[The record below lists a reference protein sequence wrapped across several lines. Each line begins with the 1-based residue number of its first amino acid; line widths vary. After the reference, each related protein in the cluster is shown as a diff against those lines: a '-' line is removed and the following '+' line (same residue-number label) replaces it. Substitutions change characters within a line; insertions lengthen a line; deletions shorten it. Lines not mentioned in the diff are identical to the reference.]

1 MAATTTHSTSKATG
15 SAEVNGKLRVTSLAE
30 LQKQGVVTAT
40 GNGHTIAVFWHNERA
55 YAVDNRC
62 PHMGFPLARGICEDG
77 VLTCYWHYARFD
89 LDSGGAF
96 DIWAGDVR
104 TYPVIVRDGEVWVD
118 LRETKSVDERYAE
131 EALRLAKAL
140 EQGIALNQA
149 KSVLA
154 LLDLKPTEAT
164 KQIVATT
171 AEFGLRRGSGR
182 NPGGWGD
189 GLTILTAMANLQPQ
203 LSADDQ
209 ALSLYHGT
217 RRVSDDAMNR
227 TERILLDPLPTEAI
241 PAERLKRWFREYV
254 EVRDADAVDRTLRT
268 AIAAGWTP
276 EQLLDMLAAAATDHY
291 YRDFSHVM
299 DTLAKAGELLDI
311 IGWKN
316 AAAVLPALT
325 SQWAQATRE
334 EERNSWLRPEN
345 LVAIVEAA
353 IPELDAAVDLS
364 AQPSGGW
371 DDDLIAALLGDDPAG
386 SIADMLAAFRSGLAL
401 ADAAQALAYASALRL
416 TRFPTSNEFG
426 DWDTALHHFT
436 YCASLAQVAK
446 RAPSVE
452 LARGVL
458 HGAMV
463 VYQARFLNMPAA
475 RLPNATA
482 LAALPKRS
490 KCLCKSN
497 SWRTASGK
505 AAWMKQARSRI
516 AISPSAMIRR
526 PLIATLGHA
535 VLCEDP
541 SFHDFQMLEEGVR
554 LARDLA
560 ADSHAEAARQTLVA
574 IARWQ
579 AAHAPTRRAT
589 TQTYTI
595 ARRLHRGDAVYADAG
610 DGEDGA

>member
-1 MAATTTHSTSKATG
+1 MATTTPR
-15 SAEVNGKLRVTSLAE
+15 SAPTAHDSIGENELLRVSTLTD
-30 LQKQGVVTAT
+30 LQEQGVVTTT
-40 GNGHTIAVFWHNERA
+40 GQGHTIAVFWHNERA

-89 LDSGGAF
+89 LGSGGAF

-104 TYPVIVRDGEVWVD
+104 TYPVTVRENAVYVD
-118 LRETKSVDERYAE
+118 LRETQSVDERYE
-131 EALRLAKAL
+131 QELPRLEKAL

-149 KSVLA
+149 KAVLA
-154 LLDLKPTEAT
+154 MGDLKPADAT

-171 AEFGLRRGSGR
+171 ADFGLRRGSSR

-189 GLTILTAMANLQPQ
+189 GLTILTAMANLQP
-203 LSADDQ
+203 LLFAEDRP
-209 ALSLYHGT
+209 LSLYHGT
-217 RRVSDDAMNR
+217 RRVSSDAMNR
-227 TERILLDPLPTEAI
+227 QERIMLDPLPTAAI
-241 PAERLKRWFREYV
+241 PDERLKRWFREYA
-254 EVRDADAVDRTLRT
+254 EVRDADAAERTLRT
-268 AIAAGWTP
+268 AIAAGWSP
-276 EQLLDMLAAAATDHY
+276 EQLLDMLAAAGTDHY

-299 DTLAKAGELLDI
+299 DTLAKAAELLDI
-311 IGWKN
+311 IGWEN
-316 AAAVLPALT
+316 AAEVLPALT

-334 EERNSWLRPEN
+334 EERNAWLRPEN
-345 LVAIVEAA
+345 LVALVEAA
-353 IPELDAAVDLS
+353 ETELDDAVDLT
-364 AQPSGGW
+364 AQPTGGW
-371 DDDLIAALLGDDPAG
+371 NERLVEALLGDDPQH
-386 SIADMLAAFRSGLAL
+386 SIESLLTAFRAGLAL
-401 ADAAQALAYASALRL
+401 ADGAQALAYAAALRL
-416 TRFPTSNEFG
+416 TRFTISNEFG

-475 RLPNATA
+475 RLPGARA
-482 LAALPKRS
+482 LAELPNDPAVLHEQLLEYCERQGGVDEAGAITYRYLTLGHDPAALV
-490 KCLCKSN
+490 
-497 SWRTASGK
+497 
-505 AAWMKQARSRI
+505 
-516 AISPSAMIRR
+516 
-526 PLIATLGHA
+526 ATLGHA

-541 SFHDFQMLEEGVR
+541 GFHDFQMLEEGVR
-554 LARDLA
+554 LAQDLT
-560 ADSHAEAARQTLVA
+560 EAGHTEASYQTLVA

-595 ARRLHRGDAVYADAG
+595 ARRLHRGEAVYADSA
-610 DGEDGA
+610 DGEDGY

>member
-1 MAATTTHSTSKATG
+1 MATTTPQSAPPAHDSTG
-15 SAEVNGKLRVTSLAE
+15 ENGLLRVSTLAD
-30 LQKQGVVTAT
+30 LQEQGVVTAT
-40 GNGHTIAVFWHNERA
+40 GQGHTIAVFWHNERA

-104 TYPVIVRDGEVWVD
+104 TYPVTVQDDVVWVD
-118 LRETKSVDERYAE
+118 LREMQSADEQYAQ
-131 EALRLAKAL
+131 EATRLEKAL

-149 KSVLA
+149 KAVLA
-154 LLDLKPTEAT
+154 LRDLKPADAT
-164 KQIVATT
+164 KRIVATT
-171 AEFGLRRGSGR
+171 AEYGLRRGSSR

-189 GLTILTAMANLQPQ
+189 GLTILTAMANLQPH
-203 LSADDQ
+203 LFAEDRP
-209 ALSLYHGT
+209 LSLYHGT
-217 RRVSDDAMNR
+217 RRVGGDAMNR
-227 TERILLDPLPTEAI
+227 QERIMLDPLPTAAV
-241 PAERLKRWFREYV
+241 PDERLKRWFREYV
-254 EVRDADAVDRTLRT
+254 EVRDADAAERTLRT
-268 AIAAGWTP
+268 AIAAGWSP

-299 DTLAKAGELLDI
+299 DTLAKAAELLDI
-311 IGWKN
+311 IGWEN
-316 AAAVLPALT
+316 AAEVLPALT

-334 EERNSWLRPEN
+334 EERNAWHRPED
-345 LVAIVEAA
+345 LVALVEAA
-353 IPELDAAVDLS
+353 VPELDTAVDLT
-364 AQPSGGW
+364 AQPTGAW
-371 DDDLIAALLGDDPAG
+371 NDDLVEALLGDDPQD
-386 SIADMLAAFRSGLAL
+386 SVETLLAAFRGGLSL
-401 ADAAQALAYASALRL
+401 ADGAQALAFASALRI
-416 TRFPTSNEFG
+416 TRFPISNEFG

-475 RLPNATA
+475 RLPGARA
-482 LAALPKRS
+482 LAELPNDPATLQEQLLACCERQGGEDEAGAITYRY
-490 KCLCKSN
+490 L
-497 SWRTASGK
+497 TLGHDP
-505 AAWMKQARSRI
+505 AA
-516 AISPSAMIRR
+516 
-526 PLIATLGHA
+526 LIATLGRS
-535 VLCEDP
+535 VLREDP
-541 SFHDFQMLEEGVR
+541 GFHDFQMLEEGAR
-554 LARDLA
+554 LAQDLA
-560 ADSHAEAARQTLVA
+560 EAGHAEASFQTLVA

-595 ARRLHRGDAVYADAG
+595 ARRLHRGEAVYAESS
-610 DGEDGA
+610 DGEGGY

>member
-1 MAATTTHSTSKATG
+1 MATTIPRRAQTEHDSIG
-15 SAEVNGKLRVTSLAE
+15 ENGLLRVSTLTE
-30 LQKQGVVTAT
+30 LQEQRVVTVT
-40 GNGHTIAVFWHNERA
+40 GQGHTIAVFWHNERA

-104 TYPVIVRDGEVWVD
+104 TYPVTLRDDVVWVD
-118 LRETKSVDERYAE
+118 LREMQSVDERYE
-131 EALRLAKAL
+131 QELPRLEKAL
-140 EQGIALNQA
+140 DQGIALNQA
-149 KSVLA
+149 KAVLA
-154 LLDLKPTEAT
+154 LGDLKPADAT

-171 AEFGLRRGSGR
+171 ADFGLRRGSGR

-189 GLTILTAMANLQPQ
+189 GLTILTAMANLQP
-203 LSADDQ
+203 LLFAEDRP
-209 ALSLYHGT
+209 LSLYHGT
-217 RRVSDDAMNR
+217 RRVSTDAMNR
-227 TERILLDPLPTEAI
+227 QERIILDPLPTAAI
-241 PAERLKRWFREYV
+241 PDDRLKRWFREYV
-254 EVRDADAVDRTLRT
+254 EVRDADPAERTLRT
-268 AIAAGWTP
+268 AIAAGWSP

-299 DTLAKAGELLDI
+299 DTLAKAAELLDI
-311 IGWKN
+311 IGWEH
-316 AAAVLPALT
+316 AADVLPALT

-334 EERNSWLRPEN
+334 EERNAWHRPEN
-345 LVAIVEAA
+345 LVALVEAA
-353 IPELDAAVDLS
+353 ETELDDAVDLTAAPTGS
-364 AQPSGGW
+364 WS
-371 DDDLIAALLGDDPAG
+371 DDLVEALLGDDPRR
-386 SIADMLAAFRSGLAL
+386 SIETLLAAFRAGLAL
-401 ADAAQALAYASALRL
+401 ADGAQALAYAAALRL

-446 RAPSVE
+446 RAPSIE

-475 RLPNATA
+475 RLPGARA
-482 LAALPKRS
+482 LAKLPTDPAALQEQLLEYCERQGGVDEAGAITYRYLTLGHDP
-490 KCLCKSN
+490 
-497 SWRTASGK
+497 
-505 AAWMKQARSRI
+505 AA
-516 AISPSAMIRR
+516 
-526 PLIATLGHA
+526 LIATLGHA

-541 SFHDFQMLEEGVR
+541 GFHDFQMLEEGVR
-554 LARDLA
+554 LAQDLT
-560 ADSHAEAARQTLVA
+560 EAGHTEASYQTLAA

-595 ARRLHRGDAVYADAG
+595 ARRLHRGEAVYADSA
-610 DGEDGA
+610 DGEGAY

>member
-1 MAATTTHSTSKATG
+1 MATTTPRIASLEKDSV
-15 SAEVNGKLRVTSLAE
+15 SEVDLLRVATLAD
-30 LQKQGVVTAT
+30 LQEQGVVTAT
-40 GNGHTIAVFWHNERA
+40 GQGHTIAVFWHNEHA

-104 TYPVIVRDGEVWVD
+104 TYPVTVRDNAVYVD
-118 LRETKSVDERYAE
+118 LRETQSADERYE
-131 EALRLAKAL
+131 QELPRLEKAL
-140 EQGIALNQA
+140 EQGIALNQSKA
-149 KSVLA
+149 VLA
-154 LLDLKPTEAT
+154 MGDLKPADAT

-171 AEFGLRRGSGR
+171 ADFGLRRGSSR

-189 GLTILTAMANLQPQ
+189 GLTILTAMANLQP
-203 LSADDQ
+203 LLFAEDRP
-209 ALSLYHGT
+209 LSLYHGT
-217 RRVSDDAMNR
+217 RRVSTDAMNR
-227 TERILLDPLPTEAI
+227 QERIMLDPLPTAAI
-241 PAERLKRWFREYV
+241 PDERLKRWFREYV
-254 EVRDADAVDRTLRT
+254 EVRDADAAERTLRT
-268 AIAAGWTP
+268 AIAAGWSP

-299 DTLAKAGELLDI
+299 DTLAKAAELLDI
-311 IGWKN
+311 IGWEH
-316 AAAVLPALT
+316 AADVLPALT

-334 EERNSWLRPEN
+334 EERNAWLRPEN
-345 LVAIVEAA
+345 LVALVEAA
-353 IPELDAAVDLS
+353 ETELDDAVDLT
-364 AQPSGGW
+364 AQPTGGW
-371 DDDLIAALLGDDPAG
+371 NKRLVEALLGDDPQR
-386 SIADMLAAFRSGLAL
+386 SIETLLAAFRAGLAL
-401 ADAAQALAYASALRL
+401 ADGSQALAYAAALRL
-416 TRFPTSNEFG
+416 TRFTISNEFG

-446 RAPSVE
+446 RAPSIE

-475 RLPNATA
+475 RLPGARA
-482 LAALPKRS
+482 LAELPNDPAVLQEQLLEYCERQGGVDEAGAITYRYLTLGHDPAALV
-490 KCLCKSN
+490 
-497 SWRTASGK
+497 
-505 AAWMKQARSRI
+505 
-516 AISPSAMIRR
+516 
-526 PLIATLGHA
+526 ATLGHA

-541 SFHDFQMLEEGVR
+541 GFHDFQMLEEGVR
-554 LARDLA
+554 LAQDLA
-560 ADSHAEAARQTLVA
+560 EAGHTEASYQTLVA

-595 ARRLHRGDAVYADAG
+595 ARRLHRGEAVYADSA
-610 DGEDGA
+610 DGEDGY

>member
-1 MAATTTHSTSKATG
+1 MATKTPA
-15 SAEVNGKLRVTSLAE
+15 SAPPEHDAIGENGLLRVAALAE
-30 LQKQGVVTAT
+30 LQEQGVVTAT
-40 GNGHTIAVFWHNERA
+40 GQGQTVAVFWHNERA

-104 TYPVIVRDGEVWVD
+104 TFPVTLRAGAVWVD
-118 LRETKSVDERYAE
+118 LRDTQSVDERYAQ
-131 EALRLAKAL
+131 EATRLEKAL
-140 EQGIALNQA
+140 DQGISLNQA
-149 KSVLA
+149 KAVLA
-154 LLDLKPTEAT
+154 LRDLKPAEAT

-171 AEFGLRRGSGR
+171 AAFGLRRGSGR

-189 GLTILTAMANLQPQ
+189 GLTILTAMANLQPH
-203 LSADDQ
+203 LRADDQ
-209 ALSLYHGT
+209 PLSLYHGT

-227 TERILLDPLPTEAI
+227 TERILLDALPTQAI
-241 PAERLKRWFREYV
+241 PDERLKRWFREYV
-254 EVRDADAVDRTLRT
+254 EVRDADAAERTLRT
-268 AIAAGWTP
+268 AIDAGWSP

-299 DTLAKAGELLDI
+299 DTLAKAAELLDI
-311 IGWKN
+311 IGWGH
-316 AAAVLPALT
+316 ADAVLPALT

-334 EERNSWLRPEN
+334 EERNAWLRPED
-345 LVAIVEAA
+345 LVSLVEAA
-353 IPELDAAVDLS
+353 VPELSGVVDVG
-364 AQPSGGW
+364 AQPAGGW
-371 DDDLIAALLGDDPAG
+371 DGDLVESLLGDDPRHC
-386 SIADMLAAFRSGLAL
+386 IAALMAAFRAGLAL
-401 ADAAQALAYASALRL
+401 ADAAQALAYAAALRL

-475 RLPNATA
+475 RLPQRQA
-482 LAALPKRS
+482 LAALPDAPDVLLAQLLDYCERQGGVDEAGAVTYRY
-490 KCLCKSN
+490 L
-497 SWRTASGK
+497 TLGLDPA
-505 AAWMKQARSRI
+505 
-516 AISPSAMIRR
+516 
-526 PLIATLGHA
+526 PLLATLGHA

-554 LARDLA
+554 LAQDLA
-560 ADSHAEAARQTLVA
+560 AAGHAGAAQQTLVA

-595 ARRLHRGDAVYADAG
+595 ARRLHRGEAVYADAD
-610 DGEDGA
+610 DGEDGD

>member
-1 MAATTTHSTSKATG
+1 MLRAST
-15 SAEVNGKLRVTSLAE
+15 LAE
-30 LQKQGVVTAT
+30 LQEQGVVTAT
-40 GNGHTIAVFWHNERA
+40 GQGHTIAVFWHNERA

-104 TYPVIVRDGEVWVD
+104 TYPVTVHENAVYVD
-118 LRETKSVDERYAE
+118 LREMQSVDERYE
-131 EALRLAKAL
+131 QELPRLEKAL

-149 KSVLA
+149 KAVLA
-154 LLDLKPTEAT
+154 LGDLKPADAT

-171 AEFGLRRGSGR
+171 ADFGLRRGSGR

-189 GLTILTAMANLQPQ
+189 GLTILTAMANLQP
-203 LSADDQ
+203 LLFAEDRP
-209 ALSLYHGT
+209 LSLYHGT
-217 RRVSDDAMNR
+217 RRVSTDAMNR
-227 TERILLDPLPTEAI
+227 QERIMLDPLPTAAI
-241 PAERLKRWFREYV
+241 PDDRLKRWFREYV
-254 EVRDADAVDRTLRT
+254 EVRDADAAERTLRT
-268 AIAAGWTP
+268 AIAAGWSP
-276 EQLLDMLAAAATDHY
+276 QQLLDMLAAAGTDHY

-299 DTLAKAGELLDI
+299 DTLAKAAELLDI
-311 IGWKN
+311 IGWEN
-316 AAAVLPALT
+316 AAEVLPALT

-334 EERNSWLRPEN
+334 EERNAWLRPEN
-345 LVAIVEAA
+345 LVALVVAA
-353 IPELDAAVDLS
+353 ETELDDAVDLT
-364 AQPSGGW
+364 AQPTGGW
-371 DDDLIAALLGDDPAG
+371 NESLVEALLGDDPQH
-386 SIADMLAAFRSGLAL
+386 SIDALLAAFRAGLAL
-401 ADAAQALAYASALRL
+401 ADGAQALAYAAALRL
-416 TRFPTSNEFG
+416 TRFTISNEFG

-446 RAPSVE
+446 RAPSIE

-475 RLPNATA
+475 RLPGARA
-482 LAALPKRS
+482 LAKMPTDPAALQEQLLEYCERQGGVDE
-490 KCLCKSN
+490 
-497 SWRTASGK
+497 AG
-505 AAWMKQARSRI
+505 
-516 AISPSAMIRR
+516 AISYRYLTLGHDPAA
-526 PLIATLGHA
+526 LIATLGHA

-541 SFHDFQMLEEGVR
+541 GFHDFQMLEEGVR
-554 LARDLA
+554 LAQDLA
-560 ADSHAEAARQTLVA
+560 EAGHTEASYQTLVA

-595 ARRLHRGDAVYADAG
+595 ARRLHRGEAVYADSADDEG
-610 DGEDGA
+610 GY

>member
-1 MAATTTHSTSKATG
+1 MATTTPQSAATAHESIG
-15 SAEVNGKLRVTSLAE
+15 ENGLLRVSALAE
-30 LQKQGVVTAT
+30 LQEQGVVTAT
-40 GNGHTIAVFWHNERA
+40 GQGHTIAVFWHNERA

-104 TYPVIVRDGEVWVD
+104 TYPVTVRDNAVYVD
-118 LRETKSVDERYAE
+118 LRETQSVDERYAQE
-131 EALRLAKAL
+131 LPRLEKAL

-149 KSVLA
+149 KAVLA
-154 LLDLKPTEAT
+154 LGDLKPADAT

-171 AEFGLRRGSGR
+171 ADYGLRRGSGR

-189 GLTILTAMANLQPQ
+189 GLTILTAMANLQP
-203 LSADDQ
+203 LLFAEDRP
-209 ALSLYHGT
+209 LSLYHGA

-227 TERILLDPLPTEAI
+227 QERIMLDPLPTAAI
-241 PAERLKRWFREYV
+241 PDDRLKRWFREYV
-254 EVRDADAVDRTLRT
+254 EVRDADPAERTLRT
-268 AIAAGWTP
+268 AIAAGWSP
-276 EQLLDMLAAAATDHY
+276 EQLIDMLAAAGTDHY

-299 DTLAKAGELLDI
+299 DTLAKAAELLDI
-311 IGWKN
+311 IGWEH
-316 AAAVLPALT
+316 AAEVLPALT
-325 SQWAQATRE
+325 SQWTQATRE
-334 EERNSWLRPEN
+334 EERNTWHRPEN
-345 LVAIVEAA
+345 LVALVEAA
-353 IPELDAAVDLS
+353 EAEFDDAVDLT
-364 AQPSGGW
+364 AQPTGGW
-371 DDDLIAALLGDDPAG
+371 NESLVEVLLGDDPQL
-386 SIADMLAAFRSGLAL
+386 SIEMLLAAFRAGLAL
-401 ADAAQALAYASALRL
+401 ADGAQALAYAAALRL
-416 TRFPTSNEFG
+416 TRFTISNEFG

-446 RAPSVE
+446 RAPSIE

-475 RLPNATA
+475 RLPGARA
-482 LAALPKRS
+482 LAKLPSDPAALQEQLLEYCERQGGVDEAGAITYRYLTLGHDP
-490 KCLCKSN
+490 
-497 SWRTASGK
+497 
-505 AAWMKQARSRI
+505 AA
-516 AISPSAMIRR
+516 
-526 PLIATLGHA
+526 LVATLGHA

-541 SFHDFQMLEEGVR
+541 GFHDFQMLEEGVR
-554 LARDLA
+554 LAQDLA
-560 ADSHAEAARQTLVA
+560 EAGHTDASYQTLVA

-595 ARRLHRGDAVYADAG
+595 ARRLHRGEAVYADSA
-610 DGEDGA
+610 DDEDGY

>member
-1 MAATTTHSTSKATG
+1 MATTIPRRAQTEHDSIG
-15 SAEVNGKLRVTSLAE
+15 ENGLLRVSTLTE
-30 LQKQGVVTAT
+30 LQEQGVVTAT
-40 GNGHTIAVFWHNERA
+40 GQGHTIAVFWHNDRA

-104 TYPVIVRDGEVWVD
+104 TYPVTVRENAVYVD
-118 LRETKSVDERYAE
+118 LRETQSVDERYE
-131 EALRLAKAL
+131 QELPRLEKAL

-149 KSVLA
+149 KAVLA
-154 LLDLKPTEAT
+154 MGDLKPADAT

-171 AEFGLRRGSGR
+171 ADFGLRRGSSR

-189 GLTILTAMANLQPQ
+189 GLTILTAMANLQP
-203 LSADDQ
+203 LLFAEDRP
-209 ALSLYHGT
+209 LSLYHGT
-217 RRVSDDAMNR
+217 RRVSTDAMNR
-227 TERILLDPLPTEAI
+227 QERIMLDPLPTAAI
-241 PAERLKRWFREYV
+241 PDERLKRWFREYV
-254 EVRDADAVDRTLRT
+254 EVRDADAAERTLRT
-268 AIAAGWTP
+268 AIAAGWSP
-276 EQLLDMLAAAATDHY
+276 EQLLDMLAAAGTDHY

-299 DTLAKAGELLDI
+299 DTLAKAAELLDI
-311 IGWKN
+311 IGWEN
-316 AAAVLPALT
+316 AAEVLPALT

-334 EERNSWLRPEN
+334 EERNAWLRPEN
-345 LVAIVEAA
+345 LVALVEAA
-353 IPELDAAVDLS
+353 ETELDDAVDLT
-364 AQPSGGW
+364 AQPTGGW
-371 DDDLIAALLGDDPAG
+371 NESLVEALLDDDPQR
-386 SIADMLAAFRSGLAL
+386 SIETLLAAFRAGLAL
-401 ADAAQALAYASALRL
+401 ADGAQALAYAAALRL
-416 TRFPTSNEFG
+416 TRFTISNEFG

-446 RAPSVE
+446 RALSIE

-475 RLPNATA
+475 RLPGARA
-482 LAALPKRS
+482 LAKLPTDPAALQEQLLEYCERQGGVDEAGAITYRYLTLGHDP
-490 KCLCKSN
+490 
-497 SWRTASGK
+497 
-505 AAWMKQARSRI
+505 AA
-516 AISPSAMIRR
+516 
-526 PLIATLGHA
+526 LVATLGHA

-541 SFHDFQMLEEGVR
+541 GFHDFQMLEEGVR
-554 LARDLA
+554 LAQDLT
-560 ADSHAEAARQTLVA
+560 EAGHTEASYQTLAA

-595 ARRLHRGDAVYADAG
+595 ARRLHRGEAVYADSA
-610 DGEDGA
+610 DGEDGY

>member
-1 MAATTTHSTSKATG
+1 M
-15 SAEVNGKLRVTSLAE
+15 
-30 LQKQGVVTAT
+30 TAT
-40 GNGHTIAVFWHNERA
+40 GQGHTIAVFWHNERA

-104 TYPVIVRDGEVWVD
+104 TYPVTVRENAVYVD
-118 LRETKSVDERYAE
+118 LRETQSVDERYE
-131 EALRLAKAL
+131 QELPRLEKAL

-149 KSVLA
+149 KAVLA
-154 LLDLKPTEAT
+154 LGDLKPADAT

-171 AEFGLRRGSGR
+171 ADFGLRRGSGR

-189 GLTILTAMANLQPQ
+189 GLTILTAMANLQP
-203 LSADDQ
+203 LLFAEDRP
-209 ALSLYHGT
+209 LSLYHGT
-217 RRVSDDAMNR
+217 RRVSSDAMNR
-227 TERILLDPLPTEAI
+227 QERIMLDPLPTAAI
-241 PAERLKRWFREYV
+241 PDERLKRWFREYV
-254 EVRDADAVDRTLRT
+254 EVRDADAAERTLRT
-268 AIAAGWTP
+268 AIAAGWSP
-276 EQLLDMLAAAATDHY
+276 EQLLDMLAAAGTDHY

-299 DTLAKAGELLDI
+299 DTLAKAAELLDI
-311 IGWKN
+311 IGWEH
-316 AAAVLPALT
+316 AAEVLPALT

-334 EERNSWLRPEN
+334 EERNAWLRPEN
-345 LVAIVEAA
+345 LVALVVAA
-353 IPELDAAVDLS
+353 ETELDDAVDLT
-364 AQPSGGW
+364 AQPTGGW
-371 DDDLIAALLGDDPAG
+371 NERLVEALLGDDPQR
-386 SIADMLAAFRSGLAL
+386 SIETLLAAFRAGLAL
-401 ADAAQALAYASALRL
+401 ADGAQALAYAAALRL
-416 TRFPTSNEFG
+416 TRFTISNEFG

-446 RAPSVE
+446 RAPSIE

-475 RLPNATA
+475 RLPGARA
-482 LAALPKRS
+482 LAKLPTDPAALQEQLLEYCERQGGVDEAGAITYRYLTLGHDP
-490 KCLCKSN
+490 
-497 SWRTASGK
+497 
-505 AAWMKQARSRI
+505 AA
-516 AISPSAMIRR
+516 
-526 PLIATLGHA
+526 LVATLGHA

-541 SFHDFQMLEEGVR
+541 GFHDFQMLEEGVR
-554 LARDLA
+554 LAQDLA
-560 ADSHAEAARQTLVA
+560 EAGHTEASYQTLVA

-595 ARRLHRGDAVYADAG
+595 ARRLHRGEAVYADSA
-610 DGEDGA
+610 DGEDGY

>member
-1 MAATTTHSTSKATG
+1 MATTTPHNAL
-15 SAEVNGKLRVTSLAE
+15 AEHDAIGENGLLRVSSLAE
-30 LQKQGVVTAT
+30 LQEQGVVTAT
-40 GNGHTIAVFWHNERA
+40 GHGHIVAVFWHNERA

-62 PHMGFPLARGICEDG
+62 PHMGFPLAKGICEDG

-104 TYPVIVRDGEVWVD
+104 TFPVTVRDGEVWVD
-118 LRETKSVDERYAE
+118 VRETQSVDERYAA
-131 EALRLAKAL
+131 EAPRLEKAL
-140 EQGIALNQA
+140 DQGIALNQA
-149 KSVLA
+149 KTVLA
-154 LLDLKPTEAT
+154 MLDLKPADAT

-171 AEFGLRRGSGR
+171 AAFGLRRGSSR

-189 GLTILTAMANLQPQ
+189 GLTILTAMTNLQPH
-203 LSADDQ
+203 LFEEDQ
-209 ALSLYHGT
+209 PLSLYHGT
-217 RRVSDDAMNR
+217 RRVGSDAMNR

-254 EVRDADAVDRTLRT
+254 EVRDADAADRTLRT
-268 AIAAGWTP
+268 AIAADWPP

-299 DTLAKAGELLDI
+299 DTLAKAAELLDI
-311 IGWKN
+311 IGWEY
-316 AAAVLPALT
+316 AAEVLPALT

-334 EERNSWLRPEN
+334 EERNAWLRPEN

-353 IPELDAAVDLS
+353 APELEAALDLT
-364 AQPSGGW
+364 AQPAGGW
-371 DDDLIAALLGDDPAG
+371 DDDLIDALLGDDPQG
-386 SIADMLAAFRSGLAL
+386 SIDALLAAFRQGLVL

-475 RLPNATA
+475 RLPNANA
-482 LAALPKRS
+482 LAALPNDPATLREQLLTY
-490 KCLCKSN
+490 CERQGGVDEAGAVTYRYL
-497 SWRTASGK
+497 TLGHDPAS
-505 AAWMKQARSRI
+505 
-516 AISPSAMIRR
+516 
-526 PLIATLGHA
+526 LIATLGHA

-554 LARDLA
+554 LAQDLA
-560 ADSHAEAARQTLVA
+560 AADHSEASYQTLVA

-579 AAHAPTRRAT
+579 AAHAPTPRAT

-595 ARRLHRGDAVYADAG
+595 ARRLHLGEAVYADAG
-610 DGEDGA
+610 DDGSGS

>member
-1 MAATTTHSTSKATG
+1 MATTTPRIASLEKDSV
-15 SAEVNGKLRVTSLAE
+15 SEVDLLRVATLAD
-30 LQKQGVVTAT
+30 LQEQGVVTAT
-40 GNGHTIAVFWHNERA
+40 GQGHTIAVFWHNESA

-62 PHMGFPLARGICEDG
+62 PHMGFPLAKGICEDG

-104 TYPVIVRDGEVWVD
+104 TYPVTVRDNTVYVD
-118 LRETKSVDERYAE
+118 LRETQSVDARYE
-131 EALRLAKAL
+131 QELPRLEKAL

-149 KSVLA
+149 KAVLA
-154 LLDLKPTEAT
+154 LGDLKPADAT

-171 AEFGLRRGSGR
+171 ADFGLRRGSSR

-189 GLTILTAMANLQPQ
+189 GLTILTAMANLQP
-203 LSADDQ
+203 LFFAEDRP
-209 ALSLYHGT
+209 LSLYHGT
-217 RRVSDDAMNR
+217 RRVSSDAMNR
-227 TERILLDPLPTEAI
+227 QERIMLDPLPTAAI
-241 PAERLKRWFREYV
+241 PDERLKRWFREYV
-254 EVRDADAVDRTLRT
+254 EVRDADAAERTLRT
-268 AIAAGWTP
+268 AIAAGWSP
-276 EQLLDMLAAAATDHY
+276 EQLLDMLAAAGTDHY

-299 DTLAKAGELLDI
+299 DTLAKAAELLDI
-311 IGWKN
+311 IGWEH
-316 AAAVLPALT
+316 AADVLPALT

-334 EERNSWLRPEN
+334 EERNAWLRPEN
-345 LVAIVEAA
+345 LVALVVAAEA
-353 IPELDAAVDLS
+353 ELDDAVDLT
-364 AQPSGGW
+364 AQSTGGW
-371 DDDLIAALLGDDPAG
+371 NESLVEALLGDDPQR
-386 SIADMLAAFRSGLAL
+386 SIETLLAAFRAGLAL
-401 ADAAQALAYASALRL
+401 ADGSQALAYAAALRL
-416 TRFPTSNEFG
+416 TRFTISNEFG

-475 RLPNATA
+475 RLPGARA
-482 LAALPKRS
+482 LAELPNDPAVLHEQLLEYCERQGGVDEAGAITYRYLTLGHDPAALV
-490 KCLCKSN
+490 
-497 SWRTASGK
+497 
-505 AAWMKQARSRI
+505 
-516 AISPSAMIRR
+516 
-526 PLIATLGHA
+526 ATLGHA

-541 SFHDFQMLEEGVR
+541 GFHDFQMLEEGVR
-554 LARDLA
+554 LAQDLT
-560 ADSHAEAARQTLVA
+560 EAGHTEASYQTLVA

-595 ARRLHRGDAVYADAG
+595 ARRLHRGEAVYADSA
-610 DGEDGA
+610 DGEGGY

>member
-1 MAATTTHSTSKATG
+1 MATITPQSVPAEHDAVGENGLLCVST
-15 SAEVNGKLRVTSLAE
+15 LAE
-30 LQKQGVVTAT
+30 LQEQGVVTAT
-40 GNGHTIAVFWHNERA
+40 GQGHTIAVFWHNERA

-104 TYPVIVRDGEVWVD
+104 TYPVTVHDGAVWVD
-118 LRETKSVDERYAE
+118 LRETENVDERYAQ
-131 EALRLAKAL
+131 EATRLAKAL
-140 EQGIALNQA
+140 EQGISLNQA
-149 KSVLA
+149 KAVLA
-154 LLDLKPTEAT
+154 LLDLKPADAT
-164 KQIVATT
+164 KRIVATT
-171 AEFGLRRGSGR
+171 AAYGLQRGSGR

-189 GLTILTAMANLQPQ
+189 GLTILTAMANLQPH
-203 LSADDQ
+203 LLADDRP
-209 ALSLYHGT
+209 LSLYHGT

-227 TERILLDPLPTEAI
+227 QERIMLDPLPTEAI
-241 PAERLKRWFREYV
+241 PDARLKRWFREYV
-254 EVRDADAVDRTLRT
+254 EVRDADAAERTLRT

-299 DTLAKAGELLDI
+299 DTLAKAAELLDI
-311 IGWKN
+311 IGWEH
-316 AAAVLPALT
+316 AADVLPALT

-334 EERNSWLRPEN
+334 EERNTWHRPEN
-345 LVAIVEAA
+345 LVAIVASAEA
-353 IPELDAAVDLS
+353 ELGTAVDFT
-364 AQPSGGW
+364 AQPTGGW
-371 DDDLIAALLGDDPAG
+371 DEDLVEALLGDDPQAG
-386 SIADMLAAFRSGLAL
+386 SAALLAAFREGLAL
-401 ADAAQALAYASALRL
+401 ADAAQALAYAAALRL
-416 TRFPTSNEFG
+416 TRFAVSNEFG

-475 RLPNATA
+475 RLPNANA
-482 LAALPKRS
+482 LAALPAEPAVLQEQLLAYCERQGGVDEAGAVTYRY
-490 KCLCKSN
+490 L
-497 SWRTASGK
+497 TLGHEP
-505 AAWMKQARSRI
+505 AA
-516 AISPSAMIRR
+516 
-526 PLIATLGHA
+526 LIATLGHA
-535 VLCEDP
+535 VLREDP
-541 SFHDFQMLEEGVR
+541 GFHDFQMLEEGVH
-554 LARDLA
+554 LAQDLA
-560 ADSHAEAARQTLVA
+560 ASGHADASYQTLVA

-595 ARRLHRGDAVYADAG
+595 ARRLHRGEAVYADADDNG
-610 DGEDGA
+610 SGS

>member
-1 MAATTTHSTSKATG
+1 MATTTPR
-15 SAEVNGKLRVTSLAE
+15 SAPTAHDSIGENELLRVSTLTD
-30 LQKQGVVTAT
+30 LQEQGVVTTT
-40 GNGHTIAVFWHNERA
+40 GQGHTIAVFWHNERA

-104 TYPVIVRDGEVWVD
+104 TYPVTVRENAVYVD
-118 LRETKSVDERYAE
+118 LRETQSADERYE
-131 EALRLAKAL
+131 QELPRLEKAL

-149 KSVLA
+149 KAVLA
-154 LLDLKPTEAT
+154 MGDLKPADAT

-171 AEFGLRRGSGR
+171 ADFGLRRGSSR

-189 GLTILTAMANLQPQ
+189 GLTILTAMANLQP
-203 LSADDQ
+203 LLFAEDRP
-209 ALSLYHGT
+209 LSLYHGT
-217 RRVSDDAMNR
+217 RRVSTDAMNR
-227 TERILLDPLPTEAI
+227 QERIMLDPLPTAAI
-241 PAERLKRWFREYV
+241 PDERLKRWFREYV
-254 EVRDADAVDRTLRT
+254 EVRDADAAERTLRT
-268 AIAAGWTP
+268 AIAAGWSP
-276 EQLLDMLAAAATDHY
+276 EQLLDMLAAAGTDHY

-299 DTLAKAGELLDI
+299 DTLAKAAELLDI
-311 IGWKN
+311 IGWEN
-316 AAAVLPALT
+316 AAEVLPALT

-334 EERNSWLRPEN
+334 EERNAWLRPEN
-345 LVAIVEAA
+345 LVALVEAA
-353 IPELDAAVDLS
+353 ETELDDAVDLT
-364 AQPSGGW
+364 AQPTGGW
-371 DDDLIAALLGDDPAG
+371 NESLVEALLGDDPQR
-386 SIADMLAAFRSGLAL
+386 SIETLLAAFRAGLAL
-401 ADAAQALAYASALRL
+401 ADGAQALAYAAALRL
-416 TRFPTSNEFG
+416 TRFTISNEFG

-446 RAPSVE
+446 RAPSIE

-475 RLPNATA
+475 RLPGVRA
-482 LAALPKRS
+482 LAELPNDPAVLQEQLLEFCERQGGVDEAGAITYRYLTLGHDPAALV
-490 KCLCKSN
+490 
-497 SWRTASGK
+497 
-505 AAWMKQARSRI
+505 
-516 AISPSAMIRR
+516 
-526 PLIATLGHA
+526 ATLGHA

-541 SFHDFQMLEEGVR
+541 GFHDFQMLEEGVR
-554 LARDLA
+554 LAQDLA
-560 ADSHAEAARQTLVA
+560 ETGHADASYQTLVA

-595 ARRLHRGDAVYADAG
+595 ARRLHRGEAVYADSA
-610 DGEDGA
+610 DGEDGY

>member
-1 MAATTTHSTSKATG
+1 MATTTPRSTPVEHEAVG
-15 SAEVNGKLRVTSLAE
+15 ENGLLRVSALAD
-30 LQKQGVVTAT
+30 LQEQGVVTAT
-40 GNGHTIAVFWHNERA
+40 GQGHTIAVFWHNEQA

-104 TYPVIVRDGEVWVD
+104 TYPVTVHEGAVWVD
-118 LRETKSVDERYAE
+118 LRETENVDERYAQ
-131 EALRLAKAL
+131 EATRLAKAL
-140 EQGIALNQA
+140 EQGISLNQA
-149 KSVLA
+149 KAVLA
-154 LLDLKPTEAT
+154 LLDLKPADAT
-164 KQIVATT
+164 KRIVATT
-171 AEFGLRRGSGR
+171 AAYGLQRGSSR

-189 GLTILTAMANLQPQ
+189 GLTILTAMANLQPH
-203 LSADDQ
+203 LLADDRP
-209 ALSLYHGT
+209 LSLYHGT

-227 TERILLDPLPTEAI
+227 QERIMLDPLPTEAI
-241 PAERLKRWFREYV
+241 PSGRLKRWFREYV
-254 EVRDADAVDRTLRT
+254 EVRDADAAERTLRT

-299 DTLAKAGELLDI
+299 DTLAKAAELLDI
-311 IGWKN
+311 IGWEH
-316 AAAVLPALT
+316 AADVLPALT

-334 EERNSWLRPEN
+334 EERNTWHRPEN
-345 LVAIVEAA
+345 LVAIVESAEA
-353 IPELDAAVDLS
+353 ELGTAVDFT
-364 AQPSGGW
+364 AQPTGGW
-371 DDDLIAALLGDDPAG
+371 NEDLVEALLGDDPQAG
-386 SIADMLAAFRSGLAL
+386 STALLAAFREGLAL
-401 ADAAQALAYASALRL
+401 ADAAQALAYAAALRL
-416 TRFPTSNEFG
+416 TRFAVSNEFG

-475 RLPNATA
+475 RLPNANA
-482 LAALPKRS
+482 LAALPADPAVLQEQLLAYCERQGGVDEAGAVTYRY
-490 KCLCKSN
+490 L
-497 SWRTASGK
+497 TLGHEPA
-505 AAWMKQARSRI
+505 
-516 AISPSAMIRR
+516 

-535 VLCEDP
+535 VLREDP
-541 SFHDFQMLEEGVR
+541 GFHDFQMLEEGVH
-554 LARDLA
+554 LAQDLA
-560 ADSHAEAARQTLVA
+560 ASGHADASYQTLVA

-595 ARRLHRGDAVYADAG
+595 ARRLHRGEAVYADADDNG
-610 DGEDGA
+610 SGS

>member
-1 MAATTTHSTSKATG
+1 MVTNTPQTATAG
-15 SAEVNGKLRVTSLAE
+15 YDAIGENGLLRVSTLAE
-30 LQKQGVVTAT
+30 LQEQGVVTAT

-62 PHMGFPLARGICEDG
+62 PHMGFPLAKGICEDG

-104 TYPVIVRDGEVWVD
+104 TFPVTVRDGEVWVD
-118 LRETKSVDERYAE
+118 LRETQSVDERYAE
-131 EALRLAKAL
+131 EVPRLEKAL

-149 KSVLA
+149 KAVLA
-154 LLDLKPTEAT
+154 LRDLKPAEAT

-171 AEFGLRRGSGR
+171 AGYGLRRGSGR

-189 GLTILTAMANLQPQ
+189 GLTILTAMANLQPH
-203 LSADDQ
+203 LSAEDQ
-209 ALSLYHGT
+209 PLSLYHGT
-217 RRVSDDAMNR
+217 RRVGGDAMNR
-227 TERILLDPLPTEAI
+227 TERVLLDPLPTEAI

-254 EVRDADAVDRTLRT
+254 EVRDADAAERTLRT
-268 AIAAGWTP
+268 AIAAGWP
-276 EQLLDMLAAAATDHY
+276 PQQLLDMLAAAATDHY
-291 YRDFSHVM
+291 YRDFSHVI
-299 DTLAKAGELLDI
+299 DTLAKAAELLDI
-311 IGWKN
+311 IGWEH
-316 AAAVLPALT
+316 AEAVLPALT

-345 LVAIVEAA
+345 LVALVEAA
-353 IPELDAAVDLS
+353 APELDTALDLA
-364 AQPSGGW
+364 AQPTGGW
-371 DDDLIAALLGDDPAG
+371 DDSLIDALLGDDPQKSLDAL
-386 SIADMLAAFRSGLAL
+386 LAAFRQGLAL
-401 ADAAQALAYASALRL
+401 ADGAQALAYASALRL

-436 YCASLAQVAK
+436 YCASLAQVVK

-482 LAALPKRS
+482 LAALPSDPTTLQEQLLEYCERQGGVDEAGAVTYHY
-490 KCLCKSN
+490 L
-497 SWRTASGK
+497 TLGHDPA
-505 AAWMKQARSRI
+505 
-516 AISPSAMIRR
+516 
-526 PLIATLGHA
+526 PLTATLGHA
-535 VLCEDP
+535 VLREDP
-541 SFHDFQMLEEGVR
+541 GFHDFQMLEEGVR
-554 LARDLA
+554 LAQDLA
-560 ADSHAEAARQTLVA
+560 AAGHGDASYQTLVA

-579 AAHAPTRRAT
+579 AAHAPTPRAT

-595 ARRLHRGDAVYADAG
+595 ARRLHRGEAVYADANDNEG
-610 DGEDGA
+610 VS

>member
-1 MAATTTHSTSKATG
+1 MLRAST
-15 SAEVNGKLRVTSLAE
+15 LAE
-30 LQKQGVVTAT
+30 LQEQGVVTVT
-40 GNGHTIAVFWHNERA
+40 GQGHTIAVFWHNERA

-104 TYPVIVRDGEVWVD
+104 TYPVTLRDDVVWVD
-118 LRETKSVDERYAE
+118 LRETQSADERYAQE
-131 EALRLAKAL
+131 LPRLEKAL

-149 KSVLA
+149 KAVLA
-154 LLDLKPTEAT
+154 LGDLKPADAT

-171 AEFGLRRGSGR
+171 ADFGLRRGSGR

-189 GLTILTAMANLQPQ
+189 GLTILTAMANLQP
-203 LSADDQ
+203 LLFAEDRP
-209 ALSLYHGT
+209 LSLYHGT
-217 RRVSDDAMNR
+217 RRVSTDAMNR
-227 TERILLDPLPTEAI
+227 QERIMLDPLPTSAI
-241 PAERLKRWFREYV
+241 PDERLKRWFREYV
-254 EVRDADAVDRTLRT
+254 EVRDADAAERTLRT
-268 AIAAGWTP
+268 AIGMGWSP
-276 EQLLDMLAAAATDHY
+276 EQLLDMLAAAGTDHY

-299 DTLAKAGELLDI
+299 DTLAKAAELLDI
-311 IGWKN
+311 IGWEH
-316 AAAVLPALT
+316 AAEVLPALT

-334 EERNSWLRPEN
+334 EERNAWLRPEN
-345 LVAIVEAA
+345 LVALVVAA
-353 IPELDAAVDLS
+353 ETELDVAVDLT
-364 AQPSGGW
+364 AQPTGGW
-371 DDDLIAALLGDDPAG
+371 KESLVEALLGDDPQC
-386 SIADMLAAFRSGLAL
+386 SIESLLTAFRAGMAL
-401 ADAAQALAYASALRL
+401 ADGAQALAYAAALRL
-416 TRFPTSNEFG
+416 TRFTISNEFG

-446 RAPSVE
+446 RAPSIE

-475 RLPNATA
+475 RLPGARA
-482 LAALPKRS
+482 LAELPTDPATLQEQLLEYCERQGGVDEAGAITYRYLTLGHDPAALV
-490 KCLCKSN
+490 
-497 SWRTASGK
+497 
-505 AAWMKQARSRI
+505 
-516 AISPSAMIRR
+516 
-526 PLIATLGHA
+526 ATLGHA

-541 SFHDFQMLEEGVR
+541 GFHDFQMLEEGVR
-554 LARDLA
+554 LAQDLA
-560 ADSHAEAARQTLVA
+560 EAGHTDASYQTLVA

-595 ARRLHRGDAVYADAG
+595 ARRLHRGEAVYADST
-610 DGEDGA
+610 DGEDGY

>member
-1 MAATTTHSTSKATG
+1 M
-15 SAEVNGKLRVTSLAE
+15 
-30 LQKQGVVTAT
+30 TAT
-40 GNGHTIAVFWHNERA
+40 GQGHTIAVFWHNERA

-104 TYPVIVRDGEVWVD
+104 TYPVTVRDNAVYVD
-118 LRETKSVDERYAE
+118 LRETQSVDERYE
-131 EALRLAKAL
+131 QELPRLEKAL

-149 KSVLA
+149 KAVLA
-154 LLDLKPTEAT
+154 LGDLKPADAT

-171 AEFGLRRGSGR
+171 ADFGLRRGSGR

-189 GLTILTAMANLQPQ
+189 GLTILTAMANLQP
-203 LSADDQ
+203 LLFAEDRP
-209 ALSLYHGT
+209 LSLYHGT
-217 RRVSDDAMNR
+217 RRVSSDAMNR
-227 TERILLDPLPTEAI
+227 QERIMLDPLPTAAI
-241 PAERLKRWFREYV
+241 PDDRLKRWFREYV
-254 EVRDADAVDRTLRT
+254 EVRDADPAERTLRT
-268 AIAAGWTP
+268 AIAAGWSP
-276 EQLLDMLAAAATDHY
+276 EQLLDMLAAAGTDHY

-299 DTLAKAGELLDI
+299 DTLAKAAELLDI
-311 IGWKN
+311 IGWEH
-316 AAAVLPALT
+316 AAEVLPALT

-334 EERNSWLRPEN
+334 EERNAWHRPEN
-345 LVAIVEAA
+345 LVALVEAA
-353 IPELDAAVDLS
+353 ETELDDAVDLT
-364 AQPSGGW
+364 AQPTGGW
-371 DDDLIAALLGDDPAG
+371 NERLVEALLGDDPQR
-386 SIADMLAAFRSGLAL
+386 SIETLLAAFRAGLAL
-401 ADAAQALAYASALRL
+401 ADGAQALAYAAALRL
-416 TRFPTSNEFG
+416 TRFTISNEFG

-446 RAPSVE
+446 RAPSIE

-475 RLPNATA
+475 RLPGARA
-482 LAALPKRS
+482 LAKLPTDPAALQEQLLEYCERQGGVDEAGAITYRYLTLGHDP
-490 KCLCKSN
+490 
-497 SWRTASGK
+497 
-505 AAWMKQARSRI
+505 AA
-516 AISPSAMIRR
+516 
-526 PLIATLGHA
+526 LIATLGHA

-541 SFHDFQMLEEGVR
+541 GFHDFQMLEEGVR
-554 LARDLA
+554 LAQDLA
-560 ADSHAEAARQTLVA
+560 EAGHTEASYQTLVA

-595 ARRLHRGDAVYADAG
+595 ARRLHRGEAVYADSA
-610 DGEDGA
+610 DDEDGY

>member
-1 MAATTTHSTSKATG
+1 MATTTPQSAATAHESIG
-15 SAEVNGKLRVTSLAE
+15 ENGLLRVSALAE
-30 LQKQGVVTAT
+30 LQEQGVVTAT
-40 GNGHTIAVFWHNERA
+40 GQGHTIAVFWHNERA

-104 TYPVIVRDGEVWVD
+104 TYPVTVRDNAVYVD
-118 LRETKSVDERYAE
+118 LRETQSVDERYE
-131 EALRLAKAL
+131 QELPRLEKAL

-149 KSVLA
+149 KAVLA
-154 LLDLKPTEAT
+154 LGDLKPADAT

-171 AEFGLRRGSGR
+171 ADYGLRRGSGR

-189 GLTILTAMANLQPQ
+189 GLTILTAMANLQP
-203 LSADDQ
+203 LLFAEDRP
-209 ALSLYHGT
+209 LSLYHGA

-227 TERILLDPLPTEAI
+227 QERIMLDPLPTAAI
-241 PAERLKRWFREYV
+241 PDDRLKRWFREYV
-254 EVRDADAVDRTLRT
+254 EVRDADPAERTLRT
-268 AIAAGWTP
+268 AIAAGWSP
-276 EQLLDMLAAAATDHY
+276 EQLIDMLAAAGTDHY

-299 DTLAKAGELLDI
+299 DTLAKAAELLDI
-311 IGWKN
+311 IGWEH
-316 AAAVLPALT
+316 AAEVLPALT

-334 EERNSWLRPEN
+334 EERNAWLRPEN
-345 LVAIVEAA
+345 LVALVVAA
-353 IPELDAAVDLS
+353 ETELDDAVDLT
-364 AQPSGGW
+364 AQPTGGW
-371 DDDLIAALLGDDPAG
+371 NERLVEALLGDDPQR
-386 SIADMLAAFRSGLAL
+386 SIETLLAAFRAGLAL
-401 ADAAQALAYASALRL
+401 ADGAQALAYAAALRL
-416 TRFPTSNEFG
+416 TRFTISNEFG

-446 RAPSVE
+446 RAPSIE

-475 RLPNATA
+475 RLPGARA
-482 LAALPKRS
+482 LAKLPTDPAALQEQLLEYCERQGGVDEAGAITYRYLTLGHDP
-490 KCLCKSN
+490 
-497 SWRTASGK
+497 
-505 AAWMKQARSRI
+505 AA
-516 AISPSAMIRR
+516 
-526 PLIATLGHA
+526 LIATLGHA

-541 SFHDFQMLEEGVR
+541 GFHDFQMLEEGVR
-554 LARDLA
+554 LAQDLT
-560 ADSHAEAARQTLVA
+560 EAGHTEASYQTLAA

-595 ARRLHRGDAVYADAG
+595 ARRLHRGEAVYADSA
-610 DGEDGA
+610 DGEDGY

>member
-1 MAATTTHSTSKATG
+1 MATTTPQ
-15 SAEVNGKLRVTSLAE
+15 SAPAQQSVAGDDGLLRVSTLAE
-30 LQKQGVVTAT
+30 LQEQGVVTAT
-40 GNGHTIAVFWHNERA
+40 GQGHTIAVFWHNERA

-104 TYPVIVRDGEVWVD
+104 TYPVTVRENAVYVD
-118 LRETKSVDERYAE
+118 LRETQSVNERYE
-131 EALRLAKAL
+131 QELPRLEKAL

-149 KSVLA
+149 KAVLA
-154 LLDLKPTEAT
+154 LGDLKPADAT

-171 AEFGLRRGSGR
+171 ADFGLRRGSGR

-189 GLTILTAMANLQPQ
+189 GLTILTAMANLQP
-203 LSADDQ
+203 LLFAEDRP
-209 ALSLYHGT
+209 LSLYHGT
-217 RRVSDDAMNR
+217 RRVSTDAMNR
-227 TERILLDPLPTEAI
+227 QERIILDPLPTVAI
-241 PAERLKRWFREYV
+241 PDDRLKRWFREYV
-254 EVRDADAVDRTLRT
+254 EVRDADPAERTLRT
-268 AIAAGWTP
+268 AIAAGWSP
-276 EQLLDMLAAAATDHY
+276 DQLLDMLAAAATDHY

-299 DTLAKAGELLDI
+299 DTLAKAAELLDI
-311 IGWKN
+311 IGWEH
-316 AAAVLPALT
+316 AADVLPALT

-334 EERNSWLRPEN
+334 EERNAWLRPEN
-345 LVAIVEAA
+345 LVALVEAA
-353 IPELDAAVDLS
+353 ETELDDAVDLT
-364 AQPSGGW
+364 AQPTGGW
-371 DDDLIAALLGDDPAG
+371 NESLVEALLDDDPRR
-386 SIADMLAAFRSGLAL
+386 SIETLLAAFRAGLAL
-401 ADAAQALAYASALRL
+401 ADGAQALAYAAALRL
-416 TRFPTSNEFG
+416 TRFTISNEFG

-446 RAPSVE
+446 RAPSIE

-475 RLPNATA
+475 RLPGARA
-482 LAALPKRS
+482 LAKLPTDPAALQEQLLEYCERQGGVDEAGAITYRYLTLGHDP
-490 KCLCKSN
+490 
-497 SWRTASGK
+497 
-505 AAWMKQARSRI
+505 AA
-516 AISPSAMIRR
+516 
-526 PLIATLGHA
+526 LVATLGHA

-541 SFHDFQMLEEGVR
+541 GFHDFQMLEEGVR
-554 LARDLA
+554 LAQDLT
-560 ADSHAEAARQTLVA
+560 EAGHTEASYQTLAA

-595 ARRLHRGDAVYADAG
+595 ARRLHRGEAVYADSA
-610 DGEDGA
+610 DGEDGY

>member
-1 MAATTTHSTSKATG
+1 MAATTTHNTSAAPG
-15 SAEVNGKLRVTSLAE
+15 SAEVNGMLRATTLTE
-30 LQKQGVVTAT
+30 LQEQGVVTAA

-104 TYPVIVRDGEVWVD
+104 TYPVTVRNGEVWVD

-131 EALRLAKAL
+131 EALRLEKAL
-140 EQGIALNQA
+140 EQGISLNQA

-164 KQIVATT
+164 RQIVATT

-203 LSADDQ
+203 LSAEDQ
-209 ALSLYHGT
+209 PLSLYHGT

-227 TERILLDPLPTEAI
+227 TERIVLDPLPTEAI
-241 PAERLKRWFREYV
+241 PSDRLKRWFREYV

-268 AIAAGWTP
+268 AIAAGWSA

-299 DTLAKAGELLDI
+299 DTLAKAAELLDI
-311 IGWKN
+311 IGWDH
-316 AAAVLPALT
+316 ADAVLPALT

-353 IPELDAAVDLS
+353 IPELDAAVDLA
-364 AQPSGGW
+364 AQPTGGW

-386 SIADMLAAFRSGLAL
+386 SIAALLAAWRGGLAL

-475 RLPNATA
+475 RLPSETA
-482 LAALPKRS
+482 LEALPS
-490 KCLCKSN
+490 D
-497 SWRTASGK
+497 
-505 AAWMKQARSRI
+505 
-516 AISPSAMIRR
+516 PSVLQGQLLAYCERQGGVDEAGAVTYR
-526 PLIATLGHA
+526 YLTLGHDPAPLIATLGHA

-541 SFHDFQMLEEGVR
+541 GFHDFQMLEEGVR
-554 LARDLA
+554 LSRDLE
-560 ADSHAEAARQTLVA
+560 ADGHAEASRQTLVA

-595 ARRLHRGDAVYADAG
+595 ARRLHRGEAVYADSDG
-610 DGEDGA
+610 DDGAG

>member
-1 MAATTTHSTSKATG
+1 MATTTPRRAPTAHDSIG
-15 SAEVNGKLRVTSLAE
+15 ENGLLRVSTLAE

-40 GNGHTIAVFWHNERA
+40 GQGHTIAVFWHNERA

-104 TYPVIVRDGEVWVD
+104 TYPVTVRENAVYVD
-118 LRETKSVDERYAE
+118 LRETQSVDERYE
-131 EALRLAKAL
+131 QELPRLEKAL

-149 KSVLA
+149 KAVLA
-154 LLDLKPTEAT
+154 LGDLKPADAT

-171 AEFGLRRGSGR
+171 ADFGLRRGSGR

-189 GLTILTAMANLQPQ
+189 GLTILTAMANLQP
-203 LSADDQ
+203 LLFAEDRP
-209 ALSLYHGT
+209 LSLYHGT
-217 RRVSDDAMNR
+217 RRVSTDAMNR
-227 TERILLDPLPTEAI
+227 QERIILDPLPTAAI
-241 PAERLKRWFREYV
+241 PDDRLKRWFREYV
-254 EVRDADAVDRTLRT
+254 EVRDADPAERTLRT
-268 AIAAGWTP
+268 AIAAGWSP
-276 EQLLDMLAAAATDHY
+276 EQLLDMLAAAGTDHY

-299 DTLAKAGELLDI
+299 DTLAKAAELLDI
-311 IGWKN
+311 IGWEN
-316 AAAVLPALT
+316 AAEVLPALT

-334 EERNSWLRPEN
+334 EERNAWLRPEN
-345 LVAIVEAA
+345 LVALVEAA
-353 IPELDAAVDLS
+353 ETELDDAVDLT
-364 AQPSGGW
+364 AQPTGGW
-371 DDDLIAALLGDDPAG
+371 NERLVEALLGDDPQR
-386 SIADMLAAFRSGLAL
+386 SIETLLAAFRAGLAL
-401 ADAAQALAYASALRL
+401 ADGAQALAYAAALRL
-416 TRFPTSNEFG
+416 TRFTISNEFG

-446 RAPSVE
+446 RAPSIE

-475 RLPNATA
+475 RLPGARA
-482 LAALPKRS
+482 LAKLPTDPAALQEQLLEYCERQGGVDEAGAITYRYLTLGHDP
-490 KCLCKSN
+490 
-497 SWRTASGK
+497 
-505 AAWMKQARSRI
+505 AA
-516 AISPSAMIRR
+516 
-526 PLIATLGHA
+526 LIATLGHA

-541 SFHDFQMLEEGVR
+541 GFHDFQMLEEGVR
-554 LARDLA
+554 LAQDLA
-560 ADSHAEAARQTLVA
+560 EAGHTEASYQTLVA

-595 ARRLHRGDAVYADAG
+595 ARRLHRGEAVYADSA
-610 DGEDGA
+610 DGEDGY